1 VGRAVAAGVSVI
13 AAAVTGVVTALV
25 TAHPSRGL
33 WVALG
38 VAVIVGAALQAA
50 VTYSKRDKSS
60 GEHASSQ
67 PVNASGAGAVALGGS
82 AKEDI
87 HTRVHG
93 THFSAAVSDTRDG
106 VTASGPGS
114 VGVGGDAA
122 GPISTEV
129 TGGEDSVADDQA

>member
-1 VGRAVAAGVSVI
+1 VI
-13 AAAVTGVVTALV
+13 AATASGVVTALV

-38 VAVIVGAALQAA
+38 VAVIVGGALQAA
-50 VTYSKRDKSS
+50 VTYNERETSRR
-60 GEHASSQ
+60 
-67 PVNASGAGAVALGGS
+67 VNASGAGAVAVGGS
-82 AKEDI
+82 AQEEI

-93 THFSAAVSDTRDG
+93 KHPSAAVSDTRDG

-114 VGVGGDAA
+114 VGVGGDTA

-129 TGGEDSVADDQA
+129 TKGEGSAADDQA

>member
-1 VGRAVAAGVSVI
+1 MVVAAAS
-13 AAAVTGVVTALV
+13 GVVTALV

-38 VAVIVGAALQAA
+38 VAVVVGAALQAA
-50 VTYSKRDKSS
+50 VTYSERDKSPS
-60 GEHASSQ
+60 EPSESRR
-67 PVNASGAGAVALGGS
+67 VNASGAGAVAVGGS
-82 AKEDI
+82 AKEEI

-93 THFSAAVSDTRDG
+93 KRFSAAVPDTGDG

-114 VGVGGDAA
+114 VGVGGDTA

-129 TGGEDSVADDQA
+129 TGDGGSAVDDQA